1 MTPLNRDVLH
11 RAIDARFDEYMAS
24 GRISGAAASVWQDGV
39 CAYRRF
45 VGTTAPGGD
54 TPVQEKSLFRLA
66 SMTKPVTAVAV
77 LLLAEQYKL
86 HLDDPIEKYLP
97 EFRDRRL
104 WALSPDG
111 TIVDRGAVQTKP
123 TILHLLT
130 HTSGLGGGALGEY
143 ANAQM
148 PHDARRDLASA
159 TSYYATQGLGF
170 EPFTKQ
176 EYSPLAAFDVLA
188 RIVELVSGERFGEFL
203 KRFIFDRCEM
213 SDTTFSPSDEQWPH
227 LVTMHDY
234 RDGKAVAVQGID
246 GCVFEDYPTTYEVG
260 GAGLISTLDDYVHFA
275 EMLRC
280 GGAYRGCRVLGEKW
294 TRMMTSPVV
303 PPSVQAGYKRWG
315 LSVRVIVGEGYRLL
329 PVGAYG
335 WGGVFGTYFWVDPVN
350 RITAVYMRNSY
361 YDGGFVSRISHRF
374 EEDVHGALMG

>member
-1 MTPLNRDVLH
+1 MISLNQERLTQLL
-11 RAIDARFDEYMAS
+11 DARFAGDLAS
-24 GRISGAAASVWQDGV
+24 ERVSGAAACVMQDGACV
-39 CAYRRF
+39 YRRF
-45 VGTTAPGGD
+45 VGTAVPGENV
-54 TPVQEKSLFRLA
+54 PVDEKSLFRLA

-77 LLLAEQYKL
+77 LLLAEQGKL

-104 WALSPDG
+104 WSLGADG
-111 TIVDRGAVQTKP
+111 EPVDGGAIKQKP

-130 HTSGLGGGALGEY
+130 HTSGLGGGALGDR
-143 ANAQM
+143 ATAQM
-148 PHDARRDLASA
+148 PQEAKQDLATA
-159 TSYYATQGLGF
+159 TAYFATQGLGF

-176 EYSPLAAFDVLA
+176 EYSPVVAFDVLA
-188 RIVELVSGERFGEFL
+188 RIVEVISGEQFGSFL

-213 SDTTFSPSDEQWPH
+213 PSTGFLPSESQWSH
-227 LVTMHDY
+227 LVTMQDF
-234 RDGKAVAVQGID
+234 RDGHAVAVHGKE
-246 GCVFEDYPTTYEVG
+246 GCVFEDYPPTYELG

-275 EMLRC
+275 EMLRE

-294 TRMMTSPVV
+294 TKLMTAPVV

-350 RITAVYMRNSY
+350 HITAVYMRNSY
-361 YDGGFVSRISHRF
+361 YDGGFVSRISHHF
-374 EEDVHGALMG
+374 EEDVHKALS